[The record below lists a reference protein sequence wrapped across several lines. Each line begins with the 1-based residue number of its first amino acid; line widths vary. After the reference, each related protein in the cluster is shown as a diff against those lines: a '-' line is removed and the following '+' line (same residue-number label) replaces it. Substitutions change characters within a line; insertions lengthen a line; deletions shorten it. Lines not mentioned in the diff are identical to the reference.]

1 MSLDRMLRPE
11 PTMPIS
17 LGEDPQTVFTMGVFV
32 EEADDGSITIDF
44 DPRVVP
50 ELIEHGAN
58 LAEYLDDADL
68 SSISDE
74 LQSGFRADKNSRK
87 DWERTLVDG
96 LELLGLKIEDRTE
109 PWDGACGVFHPVL
122 GESVVRF
129 QAQTIQ
135 EIFPPQGPVKA
146 KIYGTPS
153 REKEQQAERVRDYMN
168 YLLTE
173 RMSEYRTETER
184 LLFNLPLEGSAFRKV
199 YYDPTLNRPASMFVP
214 AQDFVVSYG
223 AADLETATRTTHIMK
238 KDRNEVRKLQY
249 SGFYRQ
255 VDLPEPSADY
265 SEIEEA
271 EEEMTGLSPS
281 VEKDHRH
288 TLLEMCVDLDLPG
301 FEDTDEMGEPT
312 GIALPYVVTIDN
324 SSGIILSIRRNW
336 YEDDPFK
343 KKRIHFA
350 HYQYIPGMGF
360 YGFGLIHL
368 IGGMAKS
375 GTSIIRQLI
384 DAGTLSNLPGGL
396 KSRGLRIQGD
406 DTPIMPG
413 EWRDVDVPGG
423 AIKDNILPLPYKEPS
438 GTLLQLLGIVTD
450 MARGFAAQADIKAS
464 EMNTEA
470 PVGTTLALIERSM
483 RVVSALQARLHAAQK
498 TEFKLLVQ
506 VIKDFGPTDYPYEI
520 EGQRLVKEDFDDRV
534 DVIPVSNPN
543 AGTMSQRILQVQA
556 AIQLAAQDPQGFDRI
571 ELKRRLLEAIE
582 IDGIDK
588 ILPAAEEMEPMDPV
602 SENERIINGKPVKA
616 FQYQDH
622 EAHIAVH
629 MAAMQDPKIL
639 SLVSQ
644 SPNAKVMQA
653 EMEAHIREHVAF
665 QYRREIEK
673 QLGFPLPESGAV
685 PEDIEIRLSQLAAPA
700 AEQLLQKDVAEQQQ
714 QRIQQQMA
722 DPVLQ
727 MQMRE
732 LELEEQKI
740 TQDFQLKMAQ
750 LEEKRRAAAARE
762 QQADRKMAQ
771 ESQQHQQDI
780 AAELAKTVG
789 DQQLEAEKIKAD
801 TEAEGARLGIE
812 IARGLS
818 NSGQ

>member
-1 MSLDRMLRPE
+1 MTLDRMLRPLPTE
-11 PTMPIS
+11 PLV
-17 LGEDPQTVFTMGVFV
+17 LGDEPEDEYSEGVEYV
-32 EEADDGSITIDF
+32 EEEDGSITIDF
-44 DPRVVP
+44 DPRDIP
-50 ELIEHGAN
+50 ELIPHGAN
-58 LAEYLDDADL
+58 LAEYLDDTDLQSISADL
-68 SSISDE
+68 KAGFHSDK
-74 LQSGFRADKNSRK
+74 QSRK
-87 DWERTLVDG
+87 EWERTLVDG

-109 PWDGACGVFHPVL
+109 PWDGACGVFHPIL

-135 EIFPPQGPVKA
+135 EIFPPQGPVKV
-146 KIYGTPS
+146 KVYGS
-153 REKEQQAERVRDYMN
+153 VDRQKEEKAERVKEYMN

-238 KDRNEVRKLQY
+238 KDPNEVRKLQY
-249 SGFYRQ
+249 SGFYRD
-255 VDLPEPSADY
+255 VELPEPSADY
-265 SEIEEA
+265 TEINRA
-271 EEEMTGLSPS
+271 EEEMTGLSPA
-281 VEKDHRH
+281 VENDHRY

-301 FEDTDEMGEPT
+301 FEDTDEEGEPT
-312 GIALPYVVTIDN
+312 GIALPYVVTLDQ
-324 SSGIILSIRRNW
+324 SSGIVLSIRRNW

-343 KKRIHFA
+343 RRRVHFA

-438 GTLLQLLGIVTD
+438 GTLLSLLGIVTD

-506 VIKDFGPTDYPYEI
+506 VIRDFGPTDYPYEI
-520 EGQRLVKEDFDDRV
+520 EGQNLIREDFDPHI

-543 AGTMSQRILQVQA
+543 SGTMSQRILQVQA
-556 AIQLAAQDPQGFDRI
+556 AIQLASQDPRGFDLI
-571 ELKRRLLEAIE
+571 ELKRRLLNAIE
-582 IDGIDK
+582 IDEVDK
-588 ILPAAEEMEPMDPV
+588 ILPAAEEAEPMDPV
-602 SENERIINGKPVKA
+602 TENQRVIAGKPIKA

-622 EAHIAVH
+622 EAHIQVH
-629 MAAMQDPKIL
+629 MAALQDPKL
-639 SLVSQ
+639 MQLLSQ
-644 SPNAKVMQA
+644 SPQAKVMQA
-653 EMEAHIREHVAF
+653 EMEAHIREHVGF

-673 QLGFPLPESGAV
+673 QLGFNLPDNGAL
-685 PEDIEIRLSQLAAPA
+685 PEDIEERLSRLVAPA
-700 AEQLLQKDVAEQQQ
+700 AEQLLQKDVAEQQAQ
-714 QRIQQQMA
+714 KAQEAAQ
-722 DPVLQ
+722 DPILQ
-727 MQMRE
+727 MQMKE
-732 LELEEQKI
+732 LQLEEQKLM
-740 TQDFQLKMAQ
+740 QDYQAKMAS
-750 LEEKRRAAAARE
+750 LEEKRRAAMARE
-762 QQADRKMAQ
+762 QQAARKMQ
-771 ESQQHQQDI
+771 MDDI
-780 AAELAKTVG
+780 HHRQNLAAELANTVG
-789 DQQLEAEKIKAD
+789 DQQLEAKKIDLDA
-801 TEAEGARLGIE
+801 EAEGAKLGIE
-812 IARGLS
+812 MAKGLS
-818 NSGQ
+818 NRSE

>member
-1 MSLDRMLRPE
+1 MTLDRMLRPLPTE
-11 PTMPIS
+11 PLV
-17 LGEDPQTVFTMGVFV
+17 LGDEPEDEYSEGVEYV
-32 EEADDGSITIDF
+32 EEEDGSITIDF
-44 DPRVVP
+44 DPRDIP
-50 ELIEHGAN
+50 ELIPHGAN
-58 LAEYLDDADL
+58 LAEYLDDTDLQSISADL
-68 SSISDE
+68 KAGFHSDK
-74 LQSGFRADKNSRK
+74 QSRK
-87 DWERTLVDG
+87 EWERTLVDG

-109 PWDGACGVFHPVL
+109 PWDGACGVFHPIL

-135 EIFPPQGPVKA
+135 EIFPPQGPVKV
-146 KIYGTPS
+146 KVYGS
-153 REKEQQAERVRDYMN
+153 ADRQKEEKAERVKEYMN

-238 KDRNEVRKLQY
+238 KDPNEVRKLQY
-249 SGFYRQ
+249 SGFYRD
-255 VDLPEPSADY
+255 VELPEPSADY
-265 SEIEEA
+265 TEINRA
-271 EEEMTGLSPS
+271 EEEMTGLSPA
-281 VEKDHRH
+281 VENDHRY

-301 FEDTDEMGEPT
+301 FEDTDEEGEPT
-312 GIALPYVVTIDN
+312 GIALPYVVTLDQ
-324 SSGIILSIRRNW
+324 SSGIVLSIRRNW

-343 KKRIHFA
+343 RRRVHFA

-438 GTLLQLLGIVTD
+438 GTLLSLLGIVTD

-506 VIKDFGPTDYPYEI
+506 VIRDFGPTDYPYEI
-520 EGQRLVKEDFDDRV
+520 EGQNLVREDFDPHI

-543 AGTMSQRILQVQA
+543 SGTMSQRILQVQA
-556 AIQLAAQDPQGFDRI
+556 AIQLASQDPRGFDLI
-571 ELKRRLLEAIE
+571 ELKRRLLNAIE
-582 IDGIDK
+582 IDEVDK
-588 ILPAAEEMEPMDPV
+588 ILPAAEEAEPMDPV
-602 SENERIINGKPVKA
+602 TENQRVIAGKPIKA

-629 MAAMQDPKIL
+629 MAALQDPKLMQIL
-639 SLVSQ
+639 SM
-644 SPNAKVMQA
+644 SPQAKVMQA
-653 EMEAHIREHVAF
+653 EMEAHIREHVGF

-673 QLGFPLPESGAV
+673 QLGFNLPDNGAL
-685 PEDIEIRLSQLAAPA
+685 PEDIEERLSRLVAPA
-700 AEQLLQKDVAEQQQ
+700 AEQLLQKDVAEQQAQ
-714 QRIQQQMA
+714 KAQEA
-722 DPVLQ
+722 ASDPILQ
-727 MQMRE
+727 MQMKE
-732 LELEEQKI
+732 LQLEEQKLM
-740 TQDFQLKMAQ
+740 QDYQAKMAS
-750 LEEKRRAAAARE
+750 LEEKRRAAMARE
-762 QQADRKMAQ
+762 QQAARKMQ
-771 ESQQHQQDI
+771 MDDI
-780 AAELAKTVG
+780 HHRQNLAAELANTVG
-789 DQQLEAEKIKAD
+789 DQQLEAKKIDLDA
-801 TEAEGARLGIE
+801 EAEGAKLGIE
-812 IARGLS
+812 MAKGLS
-818 NSGQ
+818 NRSE